1 MVAAPST
8 VKGTSGGD
16 YFTDNDGLGNLY
28 FGNNY
33 NNLIREM
40 PLGTQFPATPVVP
53 ATAGA
58 WSATATYGLNNIV
71 NYTLPCPTGVTC
83 TGTPQAYYISLI
95 AANTGNIPNV
105 TPASGVAVWRTG
117 VGDPADPGAL

>member
-1 MVAAPST
+1 MILLEMAAQGWSPRSAP
-8 VKGTSGGD
+8 VNGTSGGN

-28 FGNNY
+28 FGDNY

-58 WSATATYGLNNIV
+58 WSATATYGLNNV
-71 NYTLPCPTGVTC
+71 VKLYVALPDRGDLHWYPAGV
-83 TGTPQAYYISLI
+83 LHL
-95 AANTGNIPNV
+95 
-105 TPASGVAVWRTG
+105 
-117 VGDPADPGAL
+117 ADCVEYREHT

>member
-8 VKGTSGGD
+8 VKGTSGGN

-58 WSATATYGLNNIV
+58 WSATATYGLNNV
-71 NYTLPCPTGVTC
+71 VKLYVALPDRGRSARLPRR
-83 TGTPQAYYISLI
+83 
-95 AANTGNIPNV
+95 
-105 TPASGVAVWRTG
+105 RTTSR
-117 VGDPADPGAL
+117 